1 MLKKTNV
8 SELNALTKAEMDIV
22 TGGNVPAQGKQCDI
36 CQFTKREK
44 AKKELADKSQSSLEM
59 SAMDINLF

>member
-22 TGGNVPAQGKQCDI
+22 TGGNVPQGKQCDI
-36 CQFTKREK
+36 CQFTKKEK